1 MATTDYT
8 DTPNNVGNTDT
19 YESLFANFC
28 RLYDRTLQRK
38 KRKDENLLGDYWQ
51 MGVTILAMIGTP
63 GRKEQYGQKNFTH
76 LSHDLTKKYGKGFK
90 TRTVRYFR
98 DFASQYQKEELN
110 TALKWSH
117 YRALLSVTDKKERT
131 RLEQRIVKEHLS
143 KDALQKIISLSRKQ
157 RQSNTPFTLTPRNA
171 TPGIFKIVDIDS
183 ATECAVVDLG
193 FNVNRALSLPG
204 VPPIPGTYVT
214 RISPRKFGVVSIQ
227 PGERYC
233 YTGKLLNVIDGDT
246 VRMRIHLHF
255 DTAIDIPLRLR
266 GVDAMEIDTKEGKRA
281 KSGLEHMLKD
291 QTHLTVYTYHHDRYG
306 RYIADL
312 ITTDG
317 TYINRQLVEKGLACF
332 LKM

>member
-8 DTPNNVGNTDT
+8 DNPNNVDNTDT

-28 RLYDRTLQRK
+28 QLYDRTLQRK
-38 KRKDENLLGDYWQ
+38 KRKDENLLDYWQ
-51 MGVTILAMIGTP
+51 MGITILAMIGTP
-63 GRKEQYGQKNFTH
+63 GRKEQYGQKNISH
-76 LSHDLTKKYGKGFK
+76 LSHDLTQKYGEGFK

-98 DFASQYQKEELN
+98 DFASQYKKEELN

-117 YRALLSVTDKKERT
+117 YRALLSVTDKEERT
-131 RLEQRIVKEHLS
+131 RLEQRIIKEHLS

-171 TPGIFKIVDIDS
+171 TPGIFKIIDTGS
-183 ATECAVVDLG
+183 TTECAVVDLG

-214 RISPRKFGVVSIQ
+214 RISPRKFGIVSIQ

-233 YTGKLLNVIDGDT
+233 YTGKLLNFIDGDT
-246 VRMRIHLHF
+246 VKMRLNLHF
-255 DTAIDIPLRLR
+255 DIAIDIPLRLR
-266 GVDAMEIDTKEGKRA
+266 GVDAMEINTKEGKKARRA
-281 KSGLEHMLKD
+281 LANILKK
-291 QTHLTVYTYHHDRYG
+291 QTDITVYTYHHDRYG

-312 ITTDG
+312 ITSDG
-317 TYINRQLVEKGLACF
+317 TYVNKHLVEKGFARF